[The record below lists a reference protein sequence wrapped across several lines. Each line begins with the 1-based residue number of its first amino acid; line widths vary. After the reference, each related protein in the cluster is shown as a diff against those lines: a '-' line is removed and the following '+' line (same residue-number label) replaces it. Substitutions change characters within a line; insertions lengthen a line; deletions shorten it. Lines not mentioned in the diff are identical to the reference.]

1 MLTAMLTVENLYGES
16 FDTWDLNVE
25 AEYHEQRV
33 GTKPG
38 VRHPKTARP
47 RAERTASRMGPAEQ
61 AIDV

>member
-38 VRHPKTARP
+38 GSASQDSET

>member
-25 AEYHEQRV
+25 AEYHEQRG

-38 VRHPKTARP
+38 GS
-47 RAERTASRMGPAEQ
+47 ASQDSETPG
-61 AIDV
+61 